1 MKLEGTEEIA
11 LKAMSSERE
20 SILGS
25 LGVVRLPSRPCGAAP
40 GDAERVMRSLR
51 RYRFLGSRL

>member
-25 LGVVRLPSRPCGAAP
+25 LGVVRLPEPPLRSRSG
-40 GDAERVMRSLR
+40 
-51 RYRFLGSRL
+51 